1 VNVQTWKARCVLC
14 QKLVAVRANADEA
27 AKVLDHHLAKEHGIE
42 VES

>member
-1 VNVQTWKARCVLC
+1 VTVQTWKARCVLC
-14 QKLVAVRANADEA
+14 GKLVAVRASSDEA

>member
-14 QKLVAVRANADEA
+14 QKLVAVRASSDEA
-27 AKVLDHHLAKEHGIE
+27 AKVLDAHLAKEHGIA

>member
-1 VNVQTWKARCVLC
+1 MNVQTWKARCVLC

-27 AKVLDHHLAKEHGIE
+27 AKVLDAHLAKEHGIA